1 MAYLEYVH
9 VQPRSEN
16 LLLVLGKA
24 LDFSAADLLEN
35 RKGVLSNDQ
44 LARLS
49 RTHVYFPL
57 LAIVISLLTPLFLR
71 IAWLYFAEDRGA
83 FRFLQQAFYDPTTI
97 ARGLK
102 HGIEEPL
109 PILFWV
115 VLCIF
120 PLSAIHYSFR
130 MPWVLFFD
138 LLRRRVSKETGLASN
153 RWAEHRLRGRKGRE
167 GDLISRYDYI
177 INEKRFKV
185 SRAAFEALAPSL
197 EYNLYYLPRTRT
209 VVSIEPLEAAAKNF
223 DPASKGFDAIEA
235 KRKEFG

>member
-35 RKGVLSNDQ
+35 RKGILSHDQ

-49 RTHVYFPL
+49 KTHVYFQL
-57 LAIVISLLTPLFLR
+57 MAIVISLITPIFLR
-71 IAWLYFAEDRGA
+71 VAWLYFAEDRGIV
-83 FRFLQQAFYDPTTI
+83 RFLQRAFYDPSTI
-97 ARGLK
+97 ARGLR

-109 PILFWV
+109 PMLFWI

-120 PLSAIHYSFR
+120 PLTAIHYSFR
-130 MPWVLFFD
+130 MPWPLFLD
-138 LLRRRVSKETGLASN
+138 LLRRRVKKETGLASN

-177 INEKRFKV
+177 INENRFRV

-223 DPASKGFDAIEA
+223 DPASQGFDVLEK
-235 KRKEFG
+235 KRRD

>member
-24 LDFSAADLLEN
+24 LDFSASDLLEN
-35 RKGVLSNDQ
+35 RKGTLSHEQFD
-44 LARLS
+44 RLS

-57 LAIVISLLTPLFLR
+57 LAMVITLITPMFLR
-71 IAWLYFAEDRGA
+71 IAWLYFAEDRGVL
-83 FRFLQQAFYDPTTI
+83 RFLQQSFSDPGTI

-109 PILFWV
+109 PVLFWV

-120 PLSAIHYSFR
+120 PLAFIHYSFR
-130 MPWVLFFD
+130 MPWPLFLD
-138 LLRRRVSKETGLASN
+138 LVSRKVKKETGLASN

-177 INEKRFKV
+177 INEKRFQV

-223 DPASKGFDAIEA
+223 DPGSKGFDAIEE
-235 KRKEFG
+235 KRKEFR